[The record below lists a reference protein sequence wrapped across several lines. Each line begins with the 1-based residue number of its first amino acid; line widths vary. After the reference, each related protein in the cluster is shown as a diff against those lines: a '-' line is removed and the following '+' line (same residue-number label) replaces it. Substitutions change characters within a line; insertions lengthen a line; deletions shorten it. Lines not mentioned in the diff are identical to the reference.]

1 MPYTCQCAVGRGIL
15 LCYGRNDSV
24 KANQKGNTFSMNN
37 TNIYSKKDFDF
48 KRVAQGYK
56 ERPFLHKQVIER
68 FQKDVSGKL
77 FLNGLDVGCGAGL
90 SSKALKQICGHV
102 TGADISPEM
111 IAVARE
117 VCGDSQEYDFFVS
130 SAEEI
135 PPAKE
140 KYDIVTAAGVIQ
152 WINRENFLRNLR
164 EIIREQGYVLIY
176 DFCISDRMKDSETY
190 SEWWHNVYLK
200 EFPKPLRNE
209 SVWTQQ
215 DVEPYQ
221 FSIIDQVQ
229 YEMEYQFDMKS
240 FIKFMMIQSNVNA
253 QIEGKGRN
261 IEEVRRWFEQSLESV
276 FHNGQKTAIFTGY
289 SWYMKML

>member
-1 MPYTCQCAVGRGIL
+1 
-15 LCYGRNDSV
+15 
-24 KANQKGNTFSMNN
+24 MNN
-37 TNIYSKKDFDF
+37 ANTYSKKDFDF

-68 FQKDVSGKL
+68 CQSDISREL
-77 FLNGLDVGCGAGL
+77 FSNGLDVGCGAGL
-90 SSKALKQICGHV
+90 SSKALKQICEHV
-102 TGADISPEM
+102 TGIDISQEM

-164 EIIREQGYVLIY
+164 KIISKRGYILIY

-190 SEWWHNVYLK
+190 SEWWHNAYLK
-200 EFPKPLRNE
+200 KFPKPFRNE
-209 SVWTQQ
+209 SVWTRQ

-221 FSIIDQVQ
+221 FSMIDQVQ
-229 YEMEYQFDMKS
+229 YEMEYQFDMES

-253 QIEGKGRN
+253 KIEGEGRN
-261 IEEVRRWFEQSLESV
+261 IEEVRKWFEQSLKSV
-276 FHNGQKTAIFTGY
+276 FHNRQKTAIFTGY

>member
-1 MPYTCQCAVGRGIL
+1 MK
-15 LCYGRNDSV
+15 DSNV
-24 KANQKGNTFSMNN
+24 
-37 TNIYSKKDFDF
+37 YSNVDFDF

-68 FQKDVSGKL
+68 FQKDVSREL
-77 FLNGLDVGCGAGL
+77 FTNGLDVGCGAGL

-102 TGADISPEM
+102 TGVDISREM

-117 VCGDSQEYDFFVS
+117 VCGDIQGYDFFVS

-135 PPAKE
+135 PPASM

-152 WINRENFLRNLR
+152 WINRENFLKNLR
-164 EIIREQGYVLIY
+164 NIIREQGYVLIY
-176 DFCISDRMKDSETY
+176 DFCISDKMKDSKTY

-200 EFPKPLRNE
+200 EFPKPFRNE
-209 SVWTQQ
+209 TVWTQQ

-229 YEMEYQFDMKS
+229 YEMEYQFDMDS

-253 QIEGKGRN
+253 KIEGEGRD
-261 IEEVRRWFEQSLESV
+261 IEEVRRWFEQSLISV
-276 FHNGQKTAIFTGY
+276 FHKEQKTAIFTGY
-289 SWYMKML
+289 SWYLKMV

>member
-1 MPYTCQCAVGRGIL
+1 
-15 LCYGRNDSV
+15 
-24 KANQKGNTFSMNN
+24 MNV
-37 TNIYSKKDFDF
+37 TNIYSNKGFDF

-68 FQKDVSGKL
+68 FQKDVSGEL
-77 FLNGLDVGCGAGL
+77 FSNGLDVGCGAGL
-90 SSKALKQICGHV
+90 SSKALKQICEHV
-102 TGADISPEM
+102 TGTDISPEM

-152 WINRENFLRNLR
+152 WINRENLLRNLR
-164 EIIREQGYVLIY
+164 KIIRERGYVLIY

-190 SEWWHNVYLK
+190 SEWWHNAYLK
-200 EFPKPLRNE
+200 EFPKPFRNE

-221 FSIIDQVQ
+221 FSMIDQVQ
-229 YEMEYQFDMKS
+229 YEMEYQFDMES

-253 QIEGKGRN
+253 KIEGEGRN
-261 IEEVRRWFEQSLESV
+261 IEGVRRWFEQSLESV
-276 FHNGQKTAIFTGY
+276 FYNGQKTAIFTGY